1 MYPDEI
7 ATVQAVLRAYPDVV
21 IAYKAR
27 EDRILAS
34 MSSGGT
40 EGVRVQGGSGA
51 SCGDR
56 YVMATEKD
64 KWMILVRDIR
74 AAVKGGMRGLNHK
87 EADAI
92 DAVYFRNLRQR
103 EASEEVGISVGYLS
117 HVLDSAISKMAEYC
131 IPVYPL
137 VCRFRES
144 IEQKRSEA
152 VKAELETQKKE
163 G

>member
-1 MYPDEI
+1 
-7 ATVQAVLRAYPDVV
+7 
-21 IAYKAR
+21 
-27 EDRILAS
+27 
-34 MSSGGT
+34 
-40 EGVRVQGGSGA
+40 
-51 SCGDR
+51 
-56 YVMATEKD
+56 
-64 KWMILVRDIR
+64 
-74 AAVKGGMRGLNHK
+74 MRGLNHK

-92 DAVYFRNLRQR
+92 DAVYFRNLRHR

-152 VKAELETQKKE
+152 VKAELETQKKRAE
-163 G
+163 LALFFYVLFRCLIIINPQRFNCICRY